1 MLHIQPTIYLPKSKL
16 ISVNIS
22 LNALAHILIL
32 HTSKN
37 SPLNTSID
45 SCWVFFNSRRLRELV
60 MINDYEATKP
70 ITEDA
75 ATYNTTATNDDVIS
89 TLNNLIE
96 TCRDGQQGF
105 ADAAEGV
112 EASNLKSF
120 FYEAG
125 QQRAQFVGEL
135 QSLVREL
142 GGDPENSGSVAGAI
156 HRGWIN
162 IKSAVTGKDEKAILN
177 EAERGEDSA
186 VSAYKNALNE
196 ALPANIQSVVQNQ
209 YSQVQATHDRV
220 KGLRDAAR
228 AANS

>member
-1 MLHIQPTIYLPKSKL
+1 
-16 ISVNIS
+16 
-22 LNALAHILIL
+22 
-32 HTSKN
+32 
-37 SPLNTSID
+37 
-45 SCWVFFNSRRLRELV
+45 

-75 ATYNTTATNDDVIS
+75 TYDNTATTFSNDDVIS
-89 TLNNLIE
+89 TLNGLIE
-96 TCRDGQQGF
+96 TNKDGQQGF

-112 EASNLKSF
+112 ESSNIKSV

-125 QQRAQFVGEL
+125 QQRAQFAGEL

-186 VSAYKNALNE
+186 VKAYKDALE
-196 ALPANIQSVVQNQ
+196 QTLPANIQSTIQNQ
-209 YSQVQATHDRV
+209 YSQVQATHDKV
-220 KGLRDAAR
+220 KALRDSYR
-228 AANS
+228 AAGA